1 MFCSP
6 PAGSGSH
13 LSLYSRTALLWLR
26 FALES
31 SPTEFGFLAC
41 GVYRVPPHGFP
52 MSCVTVT
59 LSGPPPWLNALGI
72 GPPSSLRMPSLIDW
86 TGTDTTLITERA
98 SMDFPLVLYTS
109 GCLSMR
115 DLFFSILEDRIFQ
128 VGNTLEQLHILRA
141 IGQWIT
147 WILFSCPFLAFQF
160 NHLGS

>member
-98 SMDFPLVLYTS
+98 SMDFPLAFTPAAAFPCEIY
-109 GCLSMR
+109 
-115 DLFFSILEDRIFQ
+115 FF
-128 VGNTLEQLHILRA
+128 
-141 IGQWIT
+141 
-147 WILFSCPFLAFQF
+147 PFLKTAFSRLEIRLSSSTF
-160 NHLGS
+160 SAP